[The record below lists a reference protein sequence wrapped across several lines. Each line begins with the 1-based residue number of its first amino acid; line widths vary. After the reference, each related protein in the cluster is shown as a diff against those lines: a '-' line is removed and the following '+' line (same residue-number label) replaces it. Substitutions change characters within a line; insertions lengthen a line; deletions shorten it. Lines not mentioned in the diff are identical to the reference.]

1 MRHPYLTN
9 RFGGLDEHCYASQ
22 VWSPN
27 RVNHYSSQVVKE
39 LYRGKYRGQDIEIAD
54 EQPYFAYVAGC
65 ATVDGDERRT
75 RTVRA
80 EELFEKESRK

>member
-9 RFGGLDEHCYASQ
+9 RFGGLGEHCYASQ